1 MKVKVSLP
9 ISNQYSPIFAFY
21 SCSKCQKKPEFSYAF
36 RGNFKSA
43 FADLKWVKS
52 LEESEKYLGKVNGF
66 DYSEAS
72 WMKLVCKVCQSCQLQ
87 FASTRI
93 SLTTDLRVI
102 PNFLCSFLL
111 YMGVL
116 GKLDLKWYLRSP
128 LRIRNYCFITR
139 TFLFNLLFKF
149 DIMHLVCKY
158 ANPNGLNQ
166 NIYDKLYNF
175 KCKYC

>member
-1 MKVKVSLP
+1 MCTRRRHSQIRMKVKVSLP

-21 SCSKCQKKPEFSYAF
+21 SCSKCQKTPEFSYAF

-66 DYSEAS
+66 DDSEAS

-93 SLTTDLRVI
+93 SLTTDLKVI

-139 TFLFNLLFKF
+139 TFLL
-149 DIMHLVCKY
+149 
-158 ANPNGLNQ
+158 
-166 NIYDKLYNF
+166 
-175 KCKYC
+175 